1 MFPLFAYYFRFCSA
15 NCFAQQ
21 TTFPQIHGG
30 IHEYLLSFIN
40 ISPQKDLLSSSDNQQ
55 YVLLSFLLNFFFA
68 YSLCKP
74 RLFDRGWTFKTIL
87 LCLAAVNAE
96 YNFLAA

>member
-1 MFPLFAYYFRFCSA
+1 MVPLFAYYFRFCSA

-30 IHEYLLSFIN
+30 ILEYLLSFIN

-55 YVLLSFLLNFFFA
+55 YVLLSFLLNFFLLTVFA
-68 YSLCKP
+68 SHVYLTVAEHLKQSYS
-74 RLFDRGWTFKTIL
+74 
-87 LCLAAVNAE
+87 V
-96 YNFLAA
+96 